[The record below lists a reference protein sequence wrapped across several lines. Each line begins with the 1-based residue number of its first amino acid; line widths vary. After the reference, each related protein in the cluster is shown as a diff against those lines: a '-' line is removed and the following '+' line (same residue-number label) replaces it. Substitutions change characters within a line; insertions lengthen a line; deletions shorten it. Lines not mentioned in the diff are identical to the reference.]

1 MGGLTSVVKCFGM
14 AVAVYHFSIF
24 QVAVPEEKLDR
35 IQRFVQTWK
44 TQQKFTEGYMNGD
57 MLDARTPSS
66 YETTQHTLGLVPMTK
81 TGGMVSGKIE
91 CLTEADFAA
100 LLKIAQG
107 HEELSDNII
116 LAETQGEVRLFWHND
131 IGDSTCWRFVG
142 KKREA
147 VKNAVLTDIQSF
159 KKMTSKGGLF

>member
-1 MGGLTSVVKCFGM
+1 
-14 AVAVYHFSIF
+14 
-24 QVAVPEEKLDR
+24 
-35 IQRFVQTWK
+35 
-44 TQQKFTEGYMNGD
+44 MNGD

-66 YETTQHTLGLVPMTK
+66 YETTQDTLGLVPMTK
-81 TGGMVSGKIE
+81 TGGIVSGKIE

-100 LLKIAQG
+100 LLKITQG
-107 HEELSDNII
+107 HEELGVGSGPATLI

-142 KKREA
+142 KKREV

-159 KKMTSKGGLF
+159 KKMTSTGGLF

>member
-1 MGGLTSVVKCFGM
+1 MV
-14 AVAVYHFSIF
+14 
-24 QVAVPEEKLDR
+24 R
-35 IQRFVQTWK
+35 IKGPRLQDTFLGRDIVT
-44 TQQKFTEGYMNGD
+44 MNGD

-66 YETTQHTLGLVPMTK
+66 YESTQDTLGLVPMTK
-81 TGGMVSGKIE
+81 TGSMVSSKVE

-107 HEELSDNII
+107 HEELGNNIV

-131 IGDSTCWRFVG
+131 IGDSVCWRFFG

-147 VKNAVLTDIQSF
+147 VKNAVLADIQSF
-159 KKMTSKGGLF
+159 KKMTSGKGGLF

>member
-1 MGGLTSVVKCFGM
+1 
-14 AVAVYHFSIF
+14 
-24 QVAVPEEKLDR
+24 
-35 IQRFVQTWK
+35 
-44 TQQKFTEGYMNGD
+44 MNGD

-66 YETTQHTLGLVPMTK
+66 YETTQHTLGLVPMVK

-147 VKNAVLTDIQSF
+147 VKNAVLADIQSF
-159 KKMTSKGGLF
+159 KKMTSTGSLF